1 MNSSTHFQTNNFI
14 NIYTMYSNLLKLKT
28 LEIRILLNK
37 DNLVNKSYEAKFFPK
52 CRVVNEE
59 KLLTDFT
66 K

>member
-1 MNSSTHFQTNNFI
+1 
-14 NIYTMYSNLLKLKT
+14 MYSNLLKLKT